1 MTSSSPSQDRYRE
14 IQQALVDKGYYKG
27 AVDGAWTS
35 ESQDALR
42 RFQADQSLTS
52 TGKLDSLSLIA
63 LGLGPSRDNSASV
76 VTVGAAAASAG
87 MTR

>member
-1 MTSSSPSQDRYRE
+1 ME
-14 IQQALVDKGYYKG
+14 KGYYKG
-27 AVDGAWTS
+27 TVDGAWTA

-63 LGLGPSRDNSASV
+63 LGLGPARDAPSSVAVLPASAAA
-76 VTVGAAAASAG
+76 AAAASAG